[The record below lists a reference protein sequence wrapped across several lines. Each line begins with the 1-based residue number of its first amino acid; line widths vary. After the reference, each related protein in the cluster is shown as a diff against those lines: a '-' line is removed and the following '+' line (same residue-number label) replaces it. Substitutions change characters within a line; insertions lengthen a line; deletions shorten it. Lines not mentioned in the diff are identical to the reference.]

1 LIVAEHLESGRVM
14 LMKMITQLIAVLDT
28 QEMAA
33 AMSLGARVWASGPFA
48 EQESFKES
56 RETTPYYLEQMRKE
70 RGEL

>member
-1 LIVAEHLESGRVM
+1 MIVAERLESGSGDADE
-14 LMKMITQLIAVLDT
+14 MITQLISVLDM

-56 RETTPYYLEQMRKE
+56 RERTPYYLEQMRKE